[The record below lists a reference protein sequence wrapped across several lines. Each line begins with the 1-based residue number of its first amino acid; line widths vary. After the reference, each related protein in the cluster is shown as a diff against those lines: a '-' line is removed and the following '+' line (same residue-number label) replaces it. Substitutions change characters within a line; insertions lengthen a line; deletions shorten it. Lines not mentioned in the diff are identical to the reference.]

1 MSEDLSAFA
10 DDCAQDARIYLRTLT
25 DVAEGAAPDAALP
38 LTLLA
43 LSQVLL
49 MGARL
54 GAIVDVL
61 PAERFEPD
69 SGPDAEMEHLRAGL
83 AIIFEGLDDYADVT
97 DPVTDPTPASGTLVG
112 DLVDVAEAL
121 AHGLSHHE
129 RGDIDEALWWWQFSY
144 QIGVGGARRDG
155 AAGHPLRRGA
165 CPTRCR
171 PRHGRRG
178 VVRRPQSVS
187 GRTALPVRKMAAVS
201 RPPEPEA

>member
-49 MGARL
+49 IGARL

-144 QIGVGGARRDG
+144 LSGWGE
-155 AAGHPLRRGA
+155 RGA
-165 CPTRCR
+165 MALRVI
-171 PRHGRRG
+171 HS
-178 VVRRPQSVS
+178 VVAHVRLDADPDTVAEAEFD
-187 GRTALPVRKMAAVS
+187 ALNR
-201 RPPEPEA
+201 